1 MAEGEVGVI
10 WRLRNLCTVAS
21 VKPGGEGG
29 GIQVAKST
37 EAPSWQPARKWDLS
51 PTAVGHWIQEQSEW
65 AQKWILARNLRNEY
79 DPVNTPILTSWDSK
93 QRSSDPCCAWMSDP
107 WKLGHNKWELFSV
120 SQFVVI
126 CYSSKRQ
133 LILTFWPGS
142 FWGKGVECGERNKP
156 TIKQIEKLENGNQMG
171 KNEVGSI
178 AHSTTNKESSEL
190 ILSVRCTLEFVQC
203 LLEKLKVITWF
214 YFSEKL
220 WSCPF
225 KASL

>member
-1 MAEGEVGVI
+1 MSWGQATWWKEKWEWSDAWGMYELLLVWSQKGKEEEYR
-10 WRLRNLCTVAS
+10 WPR
-21 VKPGGEGG
+21 G
-29 GIQVAKST
+29 T

-79 DPVNTPILTSWDSK
+79 DTVNTPILTSWDSK

-171 KNEVGSI
+171 KNEV
-178 AHSTTNKESSEL
+178 ALL
-190 ILSVRCTLEFVQC
+190 IQPLTKKVQS
-203 LLEKLKVITWF
+203 WF
-214 YFSEKL
+214 
-220 WSCPF
+220 WV
-225 KASL
+225 